1 MLTQLQPILHTF
13 VNKIFGLEGETV
25 DEARFRGIVFSGK
38 DFTTIPPSSDALNQK
53 LLRTALQAGHMW
65 GNMFTKL
72 PAVPILSDWG
82 YILQCQYVP
91 KPLWITKPVLS
102 RKNCKQLSTCRC
114 QTGECRPPWTCCR
127 YKITCTTLCGCNA
140 MCSHSQNVLKE
151 ISENYKAICD
161 KC

>member
-1 MLTQLQPILHTF
+1 MKAEHVSFTMQFTLWWYLTYKLRYSYQSI
-13 VNKIFGLEGETV
+13 K
-25 DEARFRGIVFSGK
+25 AAYRW
-38 DFTTIPPSSDALNQK
+38 NQ
-53 LLRTALQAGHMW
+53 RTALQAGHMW

-82 YILQCQYVP
+82 YILQCQSVP

-114 QTGECRPPWTCCR
+114 QTGECRPPCTCCR